1 MPVDFAAPTKIF
13 GRATGTPTK
22 NPRSS
27 TKFISKGKIFRNQEH
42 PLAAPVNF
50 LLSGCSGKV
59 AWHLSAVDAS
69 PTPSAST
76 SRRAIHRRPAHRWRF
91 LCRSFPLRCCLML
104 ARFGARTRRGINW
117 APHARAS
124 SQLVFLMNEQR

>member
-1 MPVDFAAPTKIF
+1 M
-13 GRATGTPTK
+13 

-124 SQLVFLMNEQR
+124 SQLVFMMNEQR